1 MQNSGVPSPAN
12 TVTEMA
18 ENTDNYASG
27 NNSNGDTNNNPNGA
41 IISRDAIDQVAGW
54 VSATVVS
61 AFFSSL
67 ERFSCVV
74 VSTANLDDDS
84 DDEDGAADRPP
95 PSSAPAAAPVA
106 DAGGQSDVAKASV

>member
-1 MQNSGVPSPAN
+1 
-12 TVTEMA
+12 MA

-27 NNSNGDTNNNPNGA
+27 DNSNSDTNNPNGA

-54 VSATVVS
+54 VSATLVS

-74 VSTANLDDDS
+74 VSTANVDDDS
-84 DDEDGAADRPP
+84 DDEDGASDRPP
-95 PSSAPAAAPVA
+95 PSSAPTAASAA
-106 DAGGQSDVAKASV
+106 DAGGQSDVAKSSV